1 MYVCFNGG
9 GGGGGAY
16 AFGKIFQPFGHS
28 ILLEKIGLL
37 FGEWKPKCWTK
48 SFFRESR
55 FSLFFFSMLFY
66 NVQANLLSYSD

>member
-9 GGGGGAY
+9 GGGE

-37 FGEWKPKCWTK
+37 FGE
-48 SFFRESR
+48 
-55 FSLFFFSMLFY
+55 
-66 NVQANLLSYSD
+66 